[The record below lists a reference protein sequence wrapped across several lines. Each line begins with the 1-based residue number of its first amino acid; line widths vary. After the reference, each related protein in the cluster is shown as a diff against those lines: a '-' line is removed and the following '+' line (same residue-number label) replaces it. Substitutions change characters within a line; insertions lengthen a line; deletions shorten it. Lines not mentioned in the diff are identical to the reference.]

1 MNALSL
7 KKTVTKKSCRI
18 IGRCR
23 NTGELSVR
31 SSSPTDPSGRS
42 SLVSLQPNRRE
53 IYAPSVLRFKV
64 NSRTLRPG
72 AFLIIVR
79 PGFARGDV
87 IEQFRG
93 SHFFSLSSLSKKD
106 KGWFE
111 HGNHAELS
119 LAEIQEANMFAF
131 PPHPISVRIR
141 GASGCRRK
149 TRSGRSRESQSAT
162 HQLVAAQPTAGLIG
176 TCALVSQL

>member
-42 SLVSLQPNRRE
+42 SLVSLQPNLRE

-79 PGFARGDV
+79 LRVCPRRRYRTIQGK
-87 IEQFRG
+87 
-93 SHFFSLSSLSKKD
+93 SFFSLSSLSKKD

-149 TRSGRSRESQSAT
+149 TRSG
-162 HQLVAAQPTAGLIG
+162 
-176 TCALVSQL
+176 ALVSLRALPTSSSPPNQQPA

>member
-7 KKTVTKKSCRI
+7 EKTVTKKSCRI

-23 NTGELSVR
+23 NTGELYVR
-31 SSSPTDPSGRS
+31 SLSPTDPSGRS
-42 SLVSLQPNRRE
+42 SLVSLQPNLRE

-79 PGFARGDV
+79 LRVCPRRRYRTIQGEPFLSV
-87 IEQFRG
+87 
-93 SHFFSLSSLSKKD
+93 SSLSKKD

-111 HGNHAELS
+111 HRKHPELS
-119 LAEIQEANMFAF
+119 MGSWHTYRRRTFSHSHL
-131 PPHPISVRIR
+131 PPARVGMT

-149 TRSGRSRESQSAT
+149 TRSGAGLVTLQSAT
-162 HQLVAAQPTAGLIG
+162 HQFVAAGNSRA
-176 TCALVSQL
+176 